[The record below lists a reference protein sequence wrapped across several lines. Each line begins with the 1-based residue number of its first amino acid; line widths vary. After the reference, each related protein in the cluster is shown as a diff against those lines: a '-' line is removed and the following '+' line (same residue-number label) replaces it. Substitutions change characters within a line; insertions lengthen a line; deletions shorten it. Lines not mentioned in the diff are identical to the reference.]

1 MAAGEKKAHRIE
13 SLLAEQA
20 PHDLLVLSVDAGGL
34 PLLVDVVEGALLV
47 RAVRG
52 APNPGLIHIQL
63 RLRLLEVDAAALGL
77 LA

>member
-1 MAAGEKKAHRIE
+1 MAAEECKEAHRIE

-20 PHDLLVLSVDAGGL
+20 PHDFLVLSVDASGL

-52 APNPGLIHIQL
+52 APNPGLIHVQL
-63 RLRLLEVDAAALGL
+63 
-77 LA
+77 